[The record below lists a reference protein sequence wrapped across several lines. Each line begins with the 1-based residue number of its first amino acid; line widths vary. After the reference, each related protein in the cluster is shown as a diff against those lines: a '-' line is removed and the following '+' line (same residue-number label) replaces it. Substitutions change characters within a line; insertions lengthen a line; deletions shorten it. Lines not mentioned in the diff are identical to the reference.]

1 MSKAVVLSG
10 DLREEVIADASAEAG
25 VRKAYIELCPE
36 KAREDGHEHGPL
48 KAQIDS
54 LEAAIA
60 KDYADTQNTLSE
72 IDALIA
78 KIGTA
83 DTELKEAR
91 HVSHV

>member
-1 MSKAVVLSG
+1 MSKAVSLSG

-78 KIGTA
+78 EIGPA